1 MTANFK
7 SREAA
12 MKKYGFLLLA
22 GFLALSACAT
32 VTVPKTALTPS
43 ELYLLKGEW
52 EGMRIIT
59 WDRIQYRDFTVLEIF
74 NDSVPLKGKI
84 TFPMLEAPYARILP
98 FENGLIDGEGNLS
111 VQVSEFVRINMSLH
125 KEEKRINLDGYYWHR
140 TNQGTLTLYKK

>member
-1 MTANFK
+1 MTPNFK
-7 SREAA
+7 SREEG
-12 MKKYGFLLLA
+12 MKKYGLLQLA
-22 GFLALSACAT
+22 GLLTLSSCAT

-52 EGMRIIT
+52 EGVRVIT

-98 FENGLIDGEGNLS
+98 FENGFIDGEGNLP
-111 VQVSEFVRINMSLH
+111 VQVSEFVKINMSLH
-125 KEEKRINLDGYYWHR
+125 KEEKKIKLGGYYWHR